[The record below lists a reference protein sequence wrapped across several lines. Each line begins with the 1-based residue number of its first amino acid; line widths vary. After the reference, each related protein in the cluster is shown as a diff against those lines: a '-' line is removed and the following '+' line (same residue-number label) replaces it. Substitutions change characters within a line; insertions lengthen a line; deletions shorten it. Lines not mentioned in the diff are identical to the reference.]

1 MKKGVTKY
9 LPESDLTRLQSIS
22 AICQDIG
29 YIFNRVLRSYD
40 SNSRYKVKNVLHD
53 MFLDPK
59 CNIRL
64 GKTRLGIKD
73 SVQVHLNIKRTILT
87 NTEEYP
93 NEAPYVSI
101 RYQNRLRCADVC
113 LSDIRCLNLLT
124 LIREL
129 TNVRD
134 RMVEKFDIDK
144 SELGKYKQLPAMIIK
159 DNRDRITRYRHGSDV
174 QDTYDKYIFI
184 YDKMY
189 TNPSLSRALKYFKVN
204 KLEKTL
210 ELGSITDRGYL
221 SPSDKV
227 LVTNI
232 ESDYNRYKTL
242 LPTVKEINNTIKFI
256 RYNDHE

>member
-1 MKKGVTKY
+1 MKNGVTKY
-9 LPESDLTRLQSIS
+9 LPESDLTRLQTIS

-29 YIFNRVLRSYD
+29 YIFNKVLRSYD
-40 SNSRYKVKNVLHD
+40 SNNRYKVKNVLHN
-53 MFLDPK
+53 MFLSPK
-59 CNIRL
+59 CNLRL

-73 SVQVHLNIKRTILT
+73 SVQVHLNIRRDILT

-93 NEAPYVSI
+93 HESPYVSI
-101 RYQNRLRCADVC
+101 KYHNRLKCADVC

-129 TNVRD
+129 SAIRD
-134 RMVEKFDIDK
+134 IMVIEFEVSK
-144 SELGKYKQLPAMIIK
+144 SELGKYKQLPSMIIK
-159 DNRDRITRYRHGSDV
+159 DKRDRITRYRHGSDI
-174 QDTYDKYIFI
+174 QDLYDKYLYI
-184 YDKMY
+184 YDKLF
-189 TNPSLSRALKYFKVN
+189 TNPAIARSLKYFKVN

-210 ELGSITDRGYL
+210 ELGAITDRGYL
-221 SPSDKV
+221 SPSSKV

-256 RYNDHE
+256 RYNCD

>member
-29 YIFNRVLRSYD
+29 YIFNKVLRSYD
-40 SNSRYKVKNVLHD
+40 ANNRYKVKNTLYEL
-53 MFLDPK
+53 FLDYK

-73 SVQVHLNIKRTILT
+73 SVQVHLNIRRTILT

-93 NEAPYVSI
+93 HEAPYVSI
-101 RYQNRLRCADVC
+101 RYQNRIKCADVC
-113 LSDIRCLNLLT
+113 LSDIRCLSLLT

-129 TNVRD
+129 TNIRD
-134 RMVEKFDIDK
+134 RMVEKFDISK

-159 DNRDRITRYRHGSDV
+159 DDRDRITRYRHGSDV

-184 YDKMY
+184 YDKLY
-189 TNPSLSRALKYFKVN
+189 TNPVIARELEYFKIN

-242 LPTVKEINNTIKFI
+242 LPSVKEINNTIKLI
-256 RYNDHE
+256 RYHDHN